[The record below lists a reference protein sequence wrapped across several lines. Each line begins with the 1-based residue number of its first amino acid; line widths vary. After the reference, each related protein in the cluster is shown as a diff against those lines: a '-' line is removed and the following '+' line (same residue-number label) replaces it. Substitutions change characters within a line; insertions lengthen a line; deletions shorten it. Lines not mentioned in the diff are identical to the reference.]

1 MKHPIAAM
9 PFADFIQALKDL
21 EAVGMVRV
29 DKWPTNPTDG
39 YRVKVLAGRQRL
51 PAVGHAA

>member
-9 PFADFIQALKDL
+9 PFDYFIQALKDL

-29 DKWPTNPTDG
+29 DKWPANPTDG
-39 YRVKVLAGRQRL
+39 YRVKVLSDRQRRQ
-51 PAVGHAA
+51 ARAA